1 MGRKIYLWLLALIM
15 TTVLAGCSNTAEK
28 AGTLSGLQEPIKV
41 LVSILPQADFVQ
53 QVGGDRVQVT
63 VLIPPGANPEEYEM
77 SPRQIQRISEA
88 DLYFAVGDIPFEAIN
103 FERIKSANP
112 SMAVI
117 NAPGTTDKAAGGH
130 HDPHVWL
137 SPKSALAQVETIYEA
152 LGGIDA
158 DNKEVF
164 LNNKNSYAAQLE
176 SLDGQIRELLSDRKR
191 DYFLVYHPAWS
202 CFAQEYGLTELA
214 IEKEGKEPTAF
225 EMRNIITTAREKGVK
240 SVLATPQHS
249 TRSAEA
255 VAKQLEGQVKIVD
268 PLPEDYIQ
276 GMLETAAVFKE
287 VLNEGD

>member
-15 TTVLAGCSNTAEK
+15 TAALAGCSSTAEK
-28 AGTLSGLQEPIKV
+28 AGTLSGPQEPIKV

-117 NAPGTTDKAAGGH
+117 NAPGTDDRAAGGH